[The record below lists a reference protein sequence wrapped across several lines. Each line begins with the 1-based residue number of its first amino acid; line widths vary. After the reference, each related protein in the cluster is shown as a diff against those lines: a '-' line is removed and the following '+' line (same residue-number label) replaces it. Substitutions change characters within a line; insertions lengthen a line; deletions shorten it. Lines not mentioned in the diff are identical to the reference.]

1 MEPGEFITFASR
13 TVTQGK
19 AGARSAI
26 SRAYYGVFH
35 ASRRVL
41 QELAAEVPRNATAHN
56 LLPQFF
62 QAVNH
67 PSAIAAATLLSGLHG
82 ERIKA
87 DYQLTLAPIEET
99 AFARLMVESAVEV
112 QRHLEA
118 FRGDCLADARLLQD
132 FRDGVARVRSVHQA

>member
-26 SRAYYGVFH
+26 SRAYYGAFH

-41 QELAAEVPRNATAHN
+41 QELAAEVPRSAAAHN

-67 PSAIAAATLLSGLHG
+67 PSANAAATLLSGLHG

-87 DYQLTLAPIEET
+87 DYQLTLTSIEET
-99 AFARLMVESAVEV
+99 AFAKLMVESAVET
-112 QRHLEA
+112 QNHLGA
-118 FRGDCLADARLLQD
+118 FHRDCRADARLLQE
-132 FRDGVARVRSVHQA
+132 FRDGVARVKSVHQA